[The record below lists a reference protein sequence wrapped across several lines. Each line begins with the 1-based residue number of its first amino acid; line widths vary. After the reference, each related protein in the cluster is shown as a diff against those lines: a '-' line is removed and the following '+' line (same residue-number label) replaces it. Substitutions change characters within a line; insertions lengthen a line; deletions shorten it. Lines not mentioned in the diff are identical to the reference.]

1 MKFREIASRLTG
13 ISSPIFGVSW
23 NPPAAELT
31 VARRVIAFLE
41 DRRVLF
47 ADESI
52 EVPSHCVS
60 SVLELRR
67 YLTSEIQQLA
77 DSELCRSLRAMRTAC
92 RKFMESV
99 DDRGGIVVR
108 HGFDHGH
115 WASWRFGAAL
125 GDDAATRGR
134 SHSCQSGRAV
144 AASFQSQREAAQRRV
159 RCRPTCQPCSARDAR
174 GRAHPP
180 VELGYFVLTAPSNP
194 PRSKVSCA
202 PPPSDSGYTIVTP
215 FLSDRHTSPGC
226 PSRWTAVASGV
237 CRASASISP
246 HCTARRAHS
255 FSIH

>member
-77 DSELCRSLRAMRTAC
+77 DSELCRSLRAMRAAC

-125 GDDAATRGR
+125 GQMRSTFGLHIAKIATQNGLDVEDDLARILPASDVEEDGD
-134 SHSCQSGRAV
+134 SGRK
-144 AASFQSQREAAQRRV
+144 
-159 RCRPTCQPCSARDAR
+159 DAR
-174 GRAHPP
+174 KRRGDPTT
-180 VELGYFVLTAPSNP
+180 E
-194 PRSKVSCA
+194 
-202 PPPSDSGYTIVTP
+202 TP
-215 FLSDRHTSPGC
+215 
-226 PSRWTAVASGV
+226 
-237 CRASASISP
+237 
-246 HCTARRAHS
+246 
-255 FSIH
+255 

>member
-1 MKFREIASRLTG
+1 VKFREIASRLTG

-77 DSELCRSLRAMRTAC
+77 DSELCRSLRAMRAAC

-108 HGFDHGH
+108 RGFDHGH

-125 GDDAATRGR
+125 GEMRATFGLHIAKIATQNGLDVEDDLARILPASDAEDDGD
-134 SHSCQSGRAV
+134 SGRKDD
-144 AASFQSQREAAQRRV
+144 RKKRGG
-159 RCRPTCQPCSARDAR
+159 PTT
-174 GRAHPP
+174 
-180 VELGYFVLTAPSNP
+180 E
-194 PRSKVSCA
+194 
-202 PPPSDSGYTIVTP
+202 TP
-215 FLSDRHTSPGC
+215 
-226 PSRWTAVASGV
+226 
-237 CRASASISP
+237 
-246 HCTARRAHS
+246 
-255 FSIH
+255 